1 MSDKLLFNYD
11 AKEGEILIFT
21 VAMGDFYELRVFT
34 KKEDALTDLWNCFK
48 CSYAVLFCSDE
59 EIYNEH
65 LEEIKQEEC
74 SLA

>member
-1 MSDKLLFNYD
+1 MSVKTPFHYD
-11 AKEGEILIFT
+11 AKEGEIIIIT
-21 VAMGDFYELRVFT
+21 WCVYDHYELKVFT

-74 SLA
+74 QLA